1 MQASWTLQSKEQAD
15 EMRAIGDQII
25 IPYRNKLMPKSLS
38 FEGVLVATVENDD
51 WACLNFRLNKLT
63 SEAKAKRYPA
73 AHIF

>member
-51 WACLNFRLNKLT
+51 WGCLNFRLNKLT
-63 SEAKAKRYPA
+63 SKAKAKRYPA